1 MNNEIIDKYKLKD
14 KLLEYFNIG
23 SDCDF
28 YILTRDKSAFEYGTM
43 SFSDFKE
50 FDEEQV
56 NDIINFLFNENNTKD
71 ASYDIFFEEH
81 KEEVEEIRKICEEIA
96 NDKKLMKKLKKIRKK
111 LNAEELFESLG
122 YRKFENEYWIYYSK
136 ETDGTY
142 PVDRIYFVKNTKE
155 IKAETFTY
163 DKTLTKNVTTS
174 ELQAIN
180 QQCKELGW
188 LDE

>member
-56 NDIINFLFNENNTKD
+56 DDIISFLFNENNTKD
-71 ASYDIFFEEH
+71 ASFFKEH
-81 KEEVEEIRKICEEIA
+81 KEEIENIRLIMESLKK
-96 NDKKLMKKLKKIRKK
+96 DKKIQKLYEKFKKSKIEKR
-111 LNAEELFESLG
+111 
-122 YRKFENEYWIYYSK
+122 
-136 ETDGTY
+136 
-142 PVDRIYFVKNTKE
+142 
-155 IKAETFTY
+155 
-163 DKTLTKNVTTS
+163 
-174 ELQAIN
+174 
-180 QQCKELGW
+180 
-188 LDE
+188 